1 MMGFGGMGM
10 AIPWL
15 FGAITLA
22 AIWVGVWWLLTAIGM
37 TAQHSHHHTPPS
49 IAATQL
55 PPATWQQPSFTAAEG
70 APSPG
75 QPAAQPHST
84 PVRAESDPR

>member
-37 TAQHSHHHTPPS
+37 TAQHSHHHTPTQ
-49 IAATQL
+49 IAARVIAPNSQGMAMPIPPNPIIVGL
-55 PPATWQQPSFTAAEG
+55 PE
-70 APSPG
+70 
-75 QPAAQPHST
+75 
-84 PVRAESDPR
+84 